1 MAFSAPFFLLLLLL
15 VPSSS
20 QGSYS
25 QVRNALALALWK
37 SHVGN
42 LAPFLIALHN
52 ANETRRE
59 RDRVASII
67 LERNDRPTN
76 GGRPRTSTTCRL
88 LADADDDR
96 TRGHTVSRFH
106 HRRKPFRVLVTSRHG
121 DDCWLNVA
129 SYAESEQDSSK
140 DPSGPPRDY
149 SGDRKR

>member
-1 MAFSAPFFLLLLLL
+1 ML
-15 VPSSS
+15 
-20 QGSYS
+20 
-25 QVRNALALALWK
+25 
-37 SHVGN
+37 
-42 LAPFLIALHN
+42 
-52 ANETRRE
+52 TRHGERE
-59 RDRVASII
+59 RETA
-67 LERNDRPTN
+67 LPALFWKETTDRPTEEDQ
-76 GGRPRTSTTCRL
+76 GPPRRVVCWL
-88 LADADDDR
+88 DADDDR